1 MSAKNKI
8 PLRNPSGNRDPT
20 AHDALEG
27 MQRDWESQQ
36 DRRAMEAIR
45 ALKTMIDLA
54 GYDLLN
60 RIELRDRLT
69 GKKYL

>member
-1 MSAKNKI
+1 MGKI
-8 PLRNPSGNRDPT
+8 PIRNPSGNKDWT

-27 MQRDWESQQ
+27 VQRDRENQQ
-36 DRRAMEAIR
+36 DARAMATIR

-54 GYDLLN
+54 GYDLLD
-60 RIELRDRLT
+60 RIQLRDRLT